1 MKIPA
6 NKAAGCSS
14 KQQAVSII
22 RFTVCCYL
30 FLLTIATYAQSIEPT
45 PAKRC
50 GTVEYENYLQQQNPL
65 RRQQVNALHQRIQQF
80 ATQQAQ
86 ARQAQALDE
95 TIYRIPVVVHI
106 IHNNSSNFIGGNN
119 NPNISDAQ
127 IQDQIAV
134 LNEDYRRVPG
144 TRGYNTSTVGADA
157 RIEFFLAQTDPQ
169 GQTTTGITRHY
180 YNQSE
185 FNVFGDWNL
194 VSNIAYWPSGRYLN
208 IWVVPKLNNDYL
220 GFAKYPSAADTLKG
234 LSIDSDERTDGLL
247 ISSLV
252 FGRVCPTIYR
262 YNCFGRTATHEIGH
276 WLGLFHTWGD
286 AYCGD
291 DYVYDTPPTES
302 DYKGTVCTETFSNCN
317 GVRTR
322 NLIENYM
329 DYSPDNCMNM
339 FTKGQV
345 ERMRAVL
352 QLSPRR
358 VQLIQSSTQPL
369 PEAETLTLN
378 LLPNPATTTVTAEV
392 LLKGAAAF
400 TIELVDMSGRLVQT
414 KDYGKS
420 ISTRV
425 SLSLSDLSAGIYII
439 RVKTD
444 AETQSKRLM
453 VY

>member
-1 MKIPA
+1 MKILANKIVGNGSKQWAVNLIGLTAYCLLLLAQPATAQTNETNPA
-6 NKAAGCSS
+6 N
-14 KQQAVSII
+14 
-22 RFTVCCYL
+22 
-30 FLLTIATYAQSIEPT
+30 
-45 PAKRC
+45 RC
-50 GTVEYENYLQQQNPL
+50 GTAQYEQYLQQQNPL
-65 RRQQVNALHQRIQQF
+65 RRQQVETLQQRIQQF
-80 ATQQAQ
+80 SSQPL
-86 ARQAQALDE
+86 ARQAQTLDE
-95 TIYRIPVVVHI
+95 TVYRIPVVVHV
-106 IHNNSSNFIGGNN
+106 IHNNSSNFVGGSN

-134 LNEDYRRVPG
+134 LNEDYRRLPG
-144 TRGYNTSTVGADA
+144 TKGYNTSTISGDA

-180 YNQSE
+180 YDRSE
-185 FNVFGDWNL
+185 FNVYGDWEL
-194 VSNIAYWPSGRYLN
+194 ASSIAYWPSNRYLN
-208 IWVVPKLNNDYL
+208 MWVVPKLNNDFL

-234 LSIDSDERTDGLL
+234 LSIDTDEKTDGLL
-247 ISSLV
+247 ISSQV
-252 FGRVCPTIYR
+252 FGRVCPSVYR
-262 YNCFGRTATHEIGH
+262 YNCLGRTATHEIGH

-291 DYVYDTPPTES
+291 DYVSDTPPTES
-302 DYKGTVCTETFSNCN
+302 SYNGTTCATVYSNCK
-317 GVRTR
+317 GVRTQ

-358 VQLIQSSTQPL
+358 AQLIQSSTQPL

-392 LLKGAAAF
+392 LLKGAKAF
-400 TIELVDMSGRLVQT
+400 TVELIDLSGRLIQT
-414 KDYGKS
+414 KDYPS
-420 ISTRV
+420 TTSTRI
-425 SLSLSDLSAGIYII
+425 SLSINELPSAMYIVRI
-439 RVKTD
+439 KTET
-444 AETQSKRLM
+444 ETQSKRLL